1 MLLECSNCG
10 APLDVQG
17 GARRTKCNYCGQT
30 TQVGKLEKV
39 ADETP
44 QGWEPPKQWS
54 PPAHTPMAGQSLVY
68 RPVRA
73 IGRAI
78 ALSIRLGIFAIVG
91 TVVWRVITIVNQTT
105 NHLSSG
111 SESAELQGA
120 VSRAIGA
127 MTDKINAA
135 DKTSGSAEGSVT
147 CSGSDTLTLSG
158 RTLRS
163 EGAAG
168 VPVTAIGSCRLKLVA
183 CRLSGATALIARD
196 NARVTIEGGTMTGAG
211 VAVALSGNAVL
222 DISGGTLIT
231 GGPALAAAGNSKATL
246 RDSSVNGAV
255 DTRENASID
264 ATGAKLLGP
273 ITGTRRVRK

>member
-30 TQVGKLEKV
+30 TQVGKLERV

-54 PPAHTPMAGQSLVY
+54 PPAHMPMAGQSLVY
-68 RPVRA
+68 KPVRA

-78 ALSIRLGIFAIVG
+78 SLSIRLGVFAIAG
-91 TVVWRVITIVNQTT
+91 TVAWRVITIVNQTT
-105 NHLSSG
+105 NRLSSG
-111 SESAELQGA
+111 AESAELQGV

-127 MTDKINAA
+127 MTDKINAGDKAGGTA
-135 DKTSGSAEGSVT
+135 DGTVT
-147 CSGSDTLTLSG
+147 CGVSDTLTLTG

-168 VPVTAIGSCRLKLVA
+168 VPVTASGNCRLKLVD
-183 CRLSGATALIARD
+183 CRLSGATALVARG
-196 NARVTIEGGTMTGAG
+196 NAHVTVEGGSMTGAG
-211 VAVALSGNAVL
+211 VAVALSGNAAL
-222 DISGGTLIT
+222 DVSGGTLIT

-246 RDSSVNGAV
+246 RDSSINGAV
-255 DTRENASID
+255 ETLENASVD

-273 ITGTRRVRK
+273 IIGTRRVRK